1 MTTLKSLARLQVGGE
16 KTVSS
21 ISTCVLCRRIWFSW
35 TFALPCWRDTAE
47 PSQRR
52 VYVLKLSTFFCVSL
66 TGNRAWK
73 VSCTQGI
80 LLVSL
85 CRKFKPGWCEH
96 NTSTNT
102 STKRFYLHRTGSH
115 LRVLF
120 VLVNQPYVLFLFQKH
135 WGRWQ
140 YSNSSRSKHCLIF
153 VKNAQE
159 ELVIIIFF
167 CQCQATGVISWQ
179 CCSI

>member
-1 MTTLKSLARLQVGGE
+1 MDGCPSVLAGY
-16 KTVSS
+16 
-21 ISTCVLCRRIWFSW
+21 CR
-35 TFALPCWRDTAE
+35 AKPTACLH
-47 PSQRR
+47 SKIK
-52 VYVLKLSTFFCVSL
+52 Y
-66 TGNRAWK
+66 AWK

-102 STKRFYLHRTGSH
+102 STKRFCLHRTGSH

-135 WGRWQ
+135 WSRWQ
-140 YSNSSRSKHCLIF
+140 YSNSSRSKHFLIF
-153 VKNAQE
+153 VKNARE
-159 ELVIIIFF
+159 ELVIFYF
-167 CQCQATGVISWQ
+167 YFASVKQLALSVGSVALFNDEALGVILYRWT
-179 CCSI
+179 